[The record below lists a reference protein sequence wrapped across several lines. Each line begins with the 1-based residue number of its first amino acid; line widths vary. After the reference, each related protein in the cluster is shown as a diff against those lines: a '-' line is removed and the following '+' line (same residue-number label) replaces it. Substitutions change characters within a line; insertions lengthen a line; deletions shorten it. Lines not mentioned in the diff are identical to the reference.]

1 MTTDH
6 VTIRSGAY
14 ADSVALL
21 QVSRDVQRVPGVVT
35 AQVAM
40 ATPLNVEVLTGLGF
54 ELPAGTDANDL
65 VVAIRLEADGDL
77 DQALAAVDRGL
88 APTRSDGSP
97 REAAPRR
104 TTASALAD
112 DPGLVL
118 VSVPG
123 ASALVE
129 AMDALDAGC
138 DVMVFSDNVP
148 VSQEVTLKRTAADRG
163 LLVMEHDCGT
173 AVVGGVGLG
182 FANATEPGPVGIVA
196 ASGTGCQQVLALLDH
211 AGVGVTSALG
221 VGGRDL
227 SAEVGG
233 TSTIEALRR
242 LDADDTVDLILV
254 VSKPPAPEAA
264 AGSRSTPPRCRPGEA
279 GVARSR
285 PARPHG
291 RRRAGADAAVGRR
304 SPLAGVRVGLARR
317 GQPIR
322 GLFVGGTTCQEAR
335 IVVEALAPGDH
346 TFVDF
351 GDDDYTQ
358 GRAHPMIDPTLRL
371 EELRRAAADPA
382 TGVLLLD
389 VVLGHGA
396 EQDPAAV
403 LAPVITESTAPVVV
417 AVVGT
422 RLDPQDRDRQVRVLA
437 EAGAEVHLSNA
448 AAARRAVEASGRCP
462 MGARN
467 GSSPWGLTCWRRPSP
482 ARPSRSSGST
492 GDRRCPAPRPTSR
505 PSPPTHAVATPT
517 GGPSRRCWA
526 SRRTSS
532 TSRPPPSCWDSSAA
546 SSSTPVLRSAG
557 TGLPARSAAP
567 SWAVPPSRGWSPIR
581 TTPSRCSS
589 PATG

>member
-40 ATPLNVEVLTGLGF
+40 ATPLNVEVLAGLGF
-54 ELPAGTDANDL
+54 ELPAGTTTNDL
-65 VVAIRLEADGDL
+65 VVAIRLADDGDL
-77 DQALAAVDRGL
+77 DQAVAAVDRGL
-88 APTRSDGSP
+88 APTRRDGST
-97 REAAPRR
+97 RQDAPRR

-112 DPGLVL
+112 GPGLVL

-138 DVMVFSDNVP
+138 DVMVFSDHVP
-148 VSQEVTLKRTAADRG
+148 VSQEVTLKSTAADRG
-163 LLVMEHDCGT
+163 LLVMGPDCGT

-182 FANATEPGPVGIVA
+182 FANAVEPGPVGIVA

-242 LDADDTVDLILV
+242 LDADESVELIVV
-254 VSKPPAPEAA
+254 VSKPPAAEVAA
-264 AGSRSTPPRCRPGEA
+264 RIEEYAATLATPVELALLGAGQPDLTAAVERVLARL
-279 GVARSR
+279 GVAVPPWPVSGAAI
-285 PARPHG
+285 PG
-291 RRRAGADAAVGRR
+291 DAG
-304 SPLAGVRVGLARR
+304 
-317 GQPIR
+317 PIR

-335 IVVEALAPGDH
+335 LVVESLDPGRDH

-371 EELRRAAADPA
+371 EEVRRAAADPA

-396 EQDPAAV
+396 EPDPAAL
-403 LAPVITESTAPVVV
+403 LAPVVAEATAPVVV

-422 RLDPQDRDRQVRVLA
+422 RLDPQDRDRQVRVLS

-448 AAARRAVEASGRCP
+448 AAARRAVELTA
-462 MGARN
+462 GAR
-467 GSSPWGLTCWRRPSP
+467 
-482 ARPSRSSGST
+482 
-492 GDRRCPAPRPTSR
+492 
-505 PSPPTHAVATPT
+505 
-517 GGPSRRCWA
+517 
-526 SRRTSS
+526 
-532 TSRPPPSCWDSSAA
+532 
-546 SSSTPVLRSAG
+546 
-557 TGLPARSAAP
+557 
-567 SWAVPPSRGWSPIR
+567 
-581 TTPSRCSS
+581 
-589 PATG
+589 